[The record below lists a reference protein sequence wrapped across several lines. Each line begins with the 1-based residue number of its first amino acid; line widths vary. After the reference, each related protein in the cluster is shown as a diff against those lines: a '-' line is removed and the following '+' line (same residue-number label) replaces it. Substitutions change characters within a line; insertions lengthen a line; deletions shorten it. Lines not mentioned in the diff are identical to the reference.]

1 MPNRLLSV
9 SIVTCTVCGRHNRHY
24 FNEPLDRVIL
34 QAVEGH
40 PESERKINMTN
51 DQDRSLKML
60 STALELEEKGK
71 TFYKE
76 AVSTC
81 QNKMGRE
88 IFQMLMKDEG
98 LHMDRILKIYNS
110 LKADQPWSEDWKSIK
125 PDHKDLG
132 VLFRE
137 MASAHGKNITAN
149 TSDLE
154 ALNMGI
160 DLELRSITFYKE
172 NLKKA
177 QDPLEQEFI
186 EQMASEENSHHALL
200 SDMKLYLS
208 DPAGWFFEHEHTG
221 LDGV

>member
-1 MPNRLLSV
+1 
-9 SIVTCTVCGRHNRHY
+9 
-24 FNEPLDRVIL
+24 
-34 QAVEGH
+34 
-40 PESERKINMTN
+40 MTN
-51 DQDRSLKML
+51 AQDRSLKML
-60 STALELEEKGK
+60 STALELEKNGK
-71 TFYKE
+71 SFYKE

-88 IFQMLMKDEG
+88 IFLMLMKDEG

-110 LKADQPWSEDWKSIK
+110 LKAGQMWSEDWKSIN

-160 DLELRSITFYKE
+160 DLELRSIKICRGPR
-172 NLKKA
+172 A
-177 QDPLEQEFI
+177 
-186 EQMASEENSHHALL
+186 
-200 SDMKLYLS
+200 
-208 DPAGWFFEHEHTG
+208 
-221 LDGV
+221 

>member
-1 MPNRLLSV
+1 
-9 SIVTCTVCGRHNRHY
+9 
-24 FNEPLDRVIL
+24 
-34 QAVEGH
+34 
-40 PESERKINMTN
+40 MTN
-51 DQDRSLKML
+51 GQDRSLQML
-60 STALELEEKGK
+60 SEALELEKKGEV
-71 TFYKE
+71 FYKE

-81 QNKMGRE
+81 QNDLGRE
-88 IFQMLMKDEG
+88 IFRMLMKDEG

-110 LKADQPWSEDWKSIK
+110 LKAGQTWSEEWKSIK

-137 MASAHGKNITAN
+137 MASTHGTKITAN

-160 DLELRSITFYKE
+160 DLEVRSIAFYKK
-172 NLKKA
+172 NLTKS
-177 QDPLEQEFI
+177 QDSIERDFI
-186 EQMASEENSHHALL
+186 EQMIGEENSHHAVL
-200 SDMKLYLS
+200 SDMKLYLA

>member
-1 MPNRLLSV
+1 
-9 SIVTCTVCGRHNRHY
+9 
-24 FNEPLDRVIL
+24 
-34 QAVEGH
+34 
-40 PESERKINMTN
+40 
-51 DQDRSLKML
+51 ML
-60 STALELEEKGK
+60 SESLELEKKGEA
-71 TFYKE
+71 FYKE

-81 QNKMGRE
+81 QNDLGRE
-88 IFQMLMKDEG
+88 IFRMLMKDEG

-110 LKADQPWSEDWKSIK
+110 MKQGQKWSEDWKSIK
-125 PDHKDLG
+125 PDHRDLR

-137 MASAHGKNITAN
+137 MASAHGTKTTAN

-160 DLELRSITFYKE
+160 DLELRSIAFYKK
-172 NLKKA
+172 NLTEA
-177 QDPLEQEFI
+177 QDSIERNFI
-186 EQMASEENSHHALL
+186 EQMIGEENGHHAVL

>member
-1 MPNRLLSV
+1 
-9 SIVTCTVCGRHNRHY
+9 
-24 FNEPLDRVIL
+24 
-34 QAVEGH
+34 
-40 PESERKINMTN
+40 MTN
-51 DQDRSLKML
+51 SQHRSLKML
-60 STALELEEKGK
+60 SMALELEKKGK
-71 TFYKE
+71 SFYKE

-88 IFQMLMKDEG
+88 IFLMLMKDEG

-110 LKADQPWSEDWKSIK
+110 LKAGQMWSEDWKSIK

-137 MASAHGKNITAN
+137 MASTHGKNITAN

-160 DLELRSITFYKE
+160 DLELQSITFYKE

-186 EQMASEENSHHALL
+186 EQMISEENSHHAVL
-200 SDMKLYLS
+200 SDMELYLS
-208 DPAGWFFEHEHTG
+208 DPAGWFLVHEHTG
-221 LDGV
+221 LDGA

>member
-1 MPNRLLSV
+1 M
-9 SIVTCTVCGRHNRHY
+9 SIVTCMAYGRHNRHY

-34 QAVEGH
+34 QTVEDH

-51 DQDRSLKML
+51 DQDRSLQML
-60 STALELEEKGK
+60 SAALEMEKKGVA
-71 TFYKE
+71 FYKE

-88 IFQMLMKDEG
+88 IFLMLMKDEG
-98 LHMDRILKIYNS
+98 LHADRILKIYDS
-110 LKADQPWSEDWKSIK
+110 LKAGKPWPEDWKSIK
-125 PDHKDLG
+125 PDHKDLS

-137 MASAHGKNITAN
+137 MASSHGKNITAN

-154 ALNMGI
+154 ALDMGI

-172 NLKKA
+172 SLKKA

-186 EQMASEENSHHALL
+186 KQMIGEENSHHAIL
-200 SDMKLYLS
+200 SDMKVYLA